1 MGAVIFD
8 KLRTERPTPQQIR
21 FFKSTAKHTA
31 FGGARGGGKSWAGR
45 RKLVL
50 LCMRYDGLR
59 CLLLRRTMPELRENH
74 ILPLQQELAGY
85 ARYKADE
92 KAFVL
97 PNGSRL
103 VCGYCDNESDCM
115 QYQGQEY
122 EVILFE
128 EATNFRE
135 EWITF
140 IRTCLRTTRADF
152 SPRCYYT
159 MNPGGVSHNYFK
171 RLFIDRRFEP
181 DEDPDDYVYIPAKVS
196 DNPYINDDYIH
207 MLEALDPVK
216 RAMHLEGRWD
226 VFAGQFFETFR
237 ETPDPARAAEEGA
250 TLEQLRSERRWTHVI
265 DPFEIPQGW
274 AMYRSFDFGYAKP
287 FSCAWWA
294 IDYDGRAYRILE
306 LYGCTRTPNEGVKWM
321 PDKIFGEIHRLEQEH
336 PQLSGREIIGVADPS
351 IWDASRGESVYDT
364 ACRNQVYFTPGDN
377 KRIPGWMQCQ
387 YRLQFDDDG
396 YPMMYVFANCK
407 AFIRTIPLLQYDDHR
422 PEDLDTTA
430 EDHVADEW
438 RYFCMAR
445 PITPQRAKA
454 KKDAP
459 GDDPLG
465 LFDDGFD
472 YIRRPRMER
481 LG

>member
-1 MGAVIFD
+1 
-8 KLRTERPTPQQIR
+8 
-21 FFKSTAKHTA
+21 
-31 FGGARGGGKSWAGR
+31 
-45 RKLVL
+45 
-50 LCMRYDGLR
+50 
-59 CLLLRRTMPELRENH
+59 
-74 ILPLQQELAGY
+74 
-85 ARYKADE
+85 
-92 KAFVL
+92 
-97 PNGSRL
+97 
-103 VCGYCDNESDCM
+103 
-115 QYQGQEY
+115 
-122 EVILFE
+122 
-128 EATNFRE
+128 
-135 EWITF
+135 
-140 IRTCLRTTRADF
+140 
-152 SPRCYYT
+152 
-159 MNPGGVSHNYFK
+159 
-171 RLFIDRRFEP
+171 
-181 DEDPDDYVYIPAKVS
+181 
-196 DNPYINDDYIH
+196 
-207 MLEALDPVK
+207 
-216 RAMHLEGRWD
+216 
-226 VFAGQFFETFR
+226 
-237 ETPDPARAAEEGA
+237 
-250 TLEQLRSERRWTHVI
+250 
-265 DPFEIPQGW
+265 
-274 AMYRSFDFGYAKP
+274 MYRSFDFGYAKP

-321 PDKIFGEIHRLEQEH
+321 PDKIFAEIHRIEMEH
-336 PQLSGREIIGVADPS
+336 PQLKGRDIIGVADPS

-377 KRIPGWMQCQ
+377 ARIPGWMQCQ